1 MQAHLAAARD
11 AYFEN
16 PMRTALSLVWFRLQA
31 LGGRA
36 PGGGQSVPRDD
47 SDGLSVV

>member
-36 PGGGQSVPRDD
+36 QGGSQSVPRRHA
-47 SDGLSVV
+47 DGLSVV